1 MLFDVFQFCEFRI
14 EILVSST
21 FSNLFL
27 WVFWR
32 GVRIAEVTE
41 HPVSLFESRD
51 VSPGVC
57 SIDDEVI
64 LSRTGILYSI

>member
-41 HPVSLFESRD
+41 HLVSLFERRD

-64 LSRTGILYSI
+64 LSKTGIVYSI

>member
-1 MLFDVFQFCEFRI
+1 LFDVFFQFCEFRI

-27 WVFWR
+27 RIFWR
-32 GVRIAEVTE
+32 GVRIAVVTE

-51 VSPGVC
+51 VSPDVC
-57 SIDDEVI
+57 SIDDEVM
-64 LSRTGILYSI
+64 LSKTGIVYSI